1 MGKSIDQ
8 IMNRE
13 EYEQKVKKHIDAI
26 RRLMKRFNPEANH
39 CSMAIVDEGEW
50 AITYIP
56 DIGKGKARKISDW
69 YCKHTD
75 DGTEIAPYFESRKIP
90 DEQ

>member
-1 MGKSIDQ
+1 MT
-8 IMNRE
+8 RE
-13 EYEQKVKKHIDAI
+13 EYERKVKWHIDAI
-26 RRLMKRFNPEANH
+26 RRLMKQFAPEADH
-39 CSMAIVDEGEW
+39 LSMAIVNSGEW

-56 DIGKGKARKISDW
+56 DIEKGKVRKISDW

-90 DEQ
+90 DGQ